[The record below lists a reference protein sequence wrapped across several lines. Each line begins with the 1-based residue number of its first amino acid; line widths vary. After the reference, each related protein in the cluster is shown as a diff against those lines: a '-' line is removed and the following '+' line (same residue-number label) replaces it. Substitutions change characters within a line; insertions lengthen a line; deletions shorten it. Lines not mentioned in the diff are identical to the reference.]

1 MNKRRQLLIALGGGF
16 VSRPLASQA
25 QQPTRIAR
33 IGFLSPFARAITLS
47 SEDAFRQ
54 GLRELG
60 WIEGKNIAIE
70 YRYAE
75 GKQDRLPE
83 LAADLVRLKVDV
95 IVTSVSPDTEAA
107 QKATRTIPIVT
118 ATGGGPVA
126 SGPGA
131 SLARPGGNITGSSQL
146 SAPLIGKR
154 LELLREIVP
163 KLSRVAVLWNPQS
176 TPSTTNWKELQL
188 PARQLGIELHSLEVR
203 SSDDFEKAFNE
214 AIKGRASA
222 LILTP
227 DPLIDA
233 HLKPIADFA
242 TKNRLPSIF
251 HLTQFVEQGGLVAYG
266 VNRPE
271 LFRRAATFVD
281 KILKGA
287 KPGELPIEQASKFE
301 LAINLKTA
309 KAIGAAIPQSLV
321 LRADRV
327 VQ

>member
-1 MNKRRQLLIALGGGF
+1 MKRRAFVAFIGGAA
-16 VSRPLASQA
+16 VVCPLPSGA
-25 QQPTRIAR
+25 QQAPKTAR
-33 IGFLSPFARAITLS
+33 IGFMSPFARAATLS
-47 SEDAFRQ
+47 SEEAFRQ

-60 WIEGKNIAIE
+60 WIEGRNIAIE

-75 GKQDRLPE
+75 SKLERLPE

-95 IVTSVSPDTEAA
+95 IVTSVNPDTVVAH
-107 QKATRTIPIVT
+107 KATQTIPIVSAAGGASVAT
-118 ATGGGPVA
+118 ALGT
-126 SGPGA
+126 
-131 SLARPGGNITGSSQL
+131 SLARPAGNVTGFSQL
-146 SAPLIGKR
+146 TGELVGKR

-176 TPSTTNWKELQL
+176 TPSTNNWNEMRL

-203 SSDDFEKAFNE
+203 SSEDFEKAFNA

-233 HLKPIADFA
+233 HLKPIAEFA
-242 TKNRLPSIF
+242 AKNRLPSIF
-251 HLTQFVEQGGLVAYG
+251 HLTQFVEAGGLVAYG

-271 LFRRAATFVD
+271 LFRRAAGLVD

-301 LAINLKTA
+301 LTINLKTA
-309 KAIGAAIPQSLV
+309 KSIGISIPQSLL
-321 LRADRV
+321 LRADKLIE
-327 VQ
+327 

>member
-1 MNKRRQLLIALGGGF
+1 MTTRRELLVALG
-16 VSRPLASQA
+16 VVVMSHPVAVAA
-25 QQPTRIAR
+25 QQSGKLRR
-33 IGFLSPFARAITLS
+33 IGFLSPFARAATVS
-47 SEDAFRQ
+47 SEEAFRQ

-60 WIEGKNIAIE
+60 WVEGKNIAIE

-75 GKQDRLPE
+75 DRVDRLPD

-95 IVTSVSPDTEAA
+95 IVTSVTPDTAAA

-118 ATGGGPVA
+118 AAGGGLGVF
-126 SGPGA
+126 GPGG
-131 SLARPGGNITGSSQL
+131 SLARPGGNVTGSSQL
-146 SAPLIGKR
+146 TGELVGKR
-154 LELLREIVP
+154 LELLGEIVP

-176 TPSTTNWKELQL
+176 TPSTNNWKEMQL
-188 PARQLGIELHSLEVR
+188 PARQLGVELHSLEVR
-203 SSDDFEKAFNE
+203 SSDDFEKAFNA

-242 TKNRLPSIF
+242 IRNRLPSIF
-251 HLTQFVEQGGLVAYG
+251 HLTQFVEAGGLVAYG
-266 VNRPE
+266 VNRPA
-271 LFRRAATFVD
+271 LFRRAAAFVD

-301 LAINLKTA
+301 LTINLKTA
-309 KAIGAAIPQSLV
+309 KAIGISIPQSLL
-321 LRADRV
+321 LRADKV
-327 VQ
+327 IE